1 MKTEEL
7 KALGLSDEQVRSV
20 FELNGK
26 EIDKQKRRIAEL
38 EADLEN
44 ANEQFRQA
52 DETLKKFGDMTPDK
66 YQEELEKYKK
76 AAEDAKSEYES
87 KLTRKDQSEWID
99 QKLDEYGVA
108 SPYARKQLKAECLS
122 EDSGLK
128 WKDNAFF
135 GFDDFMKAAKKN
147 DNGLYL
153 SEEEKRAA
161 AEENA
166 AKEKAPRFTG
176 PMQGDGTGTETKT
189 KVPPKIF

>member
-7 KALGLSDEQVRSV
+7 KALGLSDEQVKSA

-26 EIDKQKRRIAEL
+26 EIDKQKKRIAEL
-38 EADLEN
+38 ESNLEN
-44 ANEQFRQA
+44 VSKQFEQA

-66 YQEELEKYKK
+66 YQEELEKYKR
-76 AAEDAKSEYES
+76 AAEDARTEYEN
-87 KLTRKDQSEWID
+87 KLTKRDQSEWID

-128 WKDNAFF
+128 WKDNSFF

-153 SEEEKRAA
+153 SEEEKQAA
-161 AEENA
+161 AKESA
-166 AKEKAPRFTG
+166 AKEKAARFTG
-176 PMQGDGTGTETKT
+176 SMQGDDTGTETKA

>member
-7 KALGLSDEQVRSV
+7 KALGLSDEQVKSV

-26 EIDKQKRRIAEL
+26 EIDKQKKRIAEL
-38 EADLEN
+38 EANLEN
-44 ANEQFRQA
+44 ANKQFEQA
-52 DETLKKFGDMTPDK
+52 EETLKKFGDLTPDK
-66 YQEELEKYKK
+66 YQEELNKYKQ
-76 AAEDAKSEYES
+76 AAEDARTEYEN
-87 KLTRKDQSEWID
+87 KLTKRDQSEWID

-128 WKDNAFF
+128 WKDNSFF

-153 SEEEKRAA
+153 TEEEKQAA
-161 AEENA
+161 AQQAA
-166 AKEKAPRFTG
+166 AKEKAARFTG
-176 PMQGDGTGTETKT
+176 SMQSDGTGAGTTPKT
-189 KVPPKIF
+189 PPKIF